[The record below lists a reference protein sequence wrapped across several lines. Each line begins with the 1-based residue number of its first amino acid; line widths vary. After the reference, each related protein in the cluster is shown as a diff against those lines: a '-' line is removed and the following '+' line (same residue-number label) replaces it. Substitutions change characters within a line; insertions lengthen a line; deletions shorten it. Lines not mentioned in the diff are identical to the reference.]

1 MLHRYLVPEFCRV
14 TQVLM
19 AWADY
24 YISMRGVAPTLVDL
38 GRARLE
44 YAAPHHPKT
53 NSDHWCTLVWLM
65 ITALRRYERWYK
77 YQKTAPWLDDNPQ
90 GFEISKGHM
99 FDHTA
104 AFAVLWGANDNA
116 RLDNFEKAHQKN
128 AKHAAKRT
136 RQHESTWMNEIEGA
150 VDFMDA
156 VTATVA
162 LPERR
167 LVREARFR
175 Q

>member
-1 MLHRYLVPEFCRV
+1 
-14 TQVLM
+14 
-19 AWADY
+19 
-24 YISMRGVAPTLVDL
+24 MRGVAPTLVDL

-53 NSDHWCTLVWLM
+53 NSDHGCTLVWLM

-77 YQKTAPWLDDNPQ
+77 YQKAAPWLDGNPE

-167 LVREARFR
+167 LVREARF
-175 Q
+175 QQ

>member
-1 MLHRYLVPEFCRV
+1 MGRLLHFHAWCGSDSRGLGPRAPRV
-14 TQVLM
+14 
-19 AWADY
+19 
-24 YISMRGVAPTLVDL
+24 RGT
-38 GRARLE
+38 
-44 YAAPHHPKT
+44 HHPKT

-116 RLDNFEKAHQKN
+116 RLDNFE
-128 AKHAAKRT
+128 
-136 RQHESTWMNEIEGA
+136 
-150 VDFMDA
+150 
-156 VTATVA
+156 
-162 LPERR
+162 
-167 LVREARFR
+167 
-175 Q
+175 